1 LIVDADAAGRF
12 FASRSAALSP
22 SSPYGPQMFKFLLST
37 AGILMLIGLLVV
49 IGLLALIF

>member
-1 LIVDADAAGRF
+1 LTVDADHAGRF
-12 FASRSAALSP
+12 LVETAGVSHSVE
-22 SSPYGPQMFKFLLST
+22 GTTMMKFLLST

>member
-1 LIVDADAAGRF
+1 MGGL
-12 FASRSAALSP
+12 
-22 SSPYGPQMFKFLLST
+22 FKFLGSV